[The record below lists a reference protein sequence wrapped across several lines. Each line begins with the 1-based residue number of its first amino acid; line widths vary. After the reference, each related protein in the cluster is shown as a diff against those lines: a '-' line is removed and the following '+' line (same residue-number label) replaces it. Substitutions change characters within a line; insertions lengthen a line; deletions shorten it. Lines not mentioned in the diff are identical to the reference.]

1 LATIK
6 YTSGTTGNPKGVM
19 ISFGAL
25 DHVTTNALKG
35 FNLPPT
41 GQRFFSYLPLS
52 HIAERMLIEMGAIYS
67 GATIYFSESLEKFP
81 QNLMETQP
89 TIFLAVPRIWAKFK
103 EKIEEKMPNLD
114 RLLKIPLV
122 GSIVKKAIRKK
133 LGLSKA
139 IWKLTGAASIS
150 VSLLEWFKKL
160 DITIHDVYG
169 MTENLAYSHINLNE
183 VKFGTAGKAWDD
195 VFVKLSEEGEIQ
207 MKHPGLM
214 LGYYREPE
222 LTNAVFTKDGFLKT
236 GDKGEVDGEGFLT
249 ITGRVKDQFK
259 TDKAKFVDP
268 APIELKLMMNPD
280 IEQVCVVGMG
290 LPQPMALTV
299 LSAVGKSK
307 AKAVLNESISR
318 TIEEINKVL
327 QSYERIKTA
336 VILNKDWTID
346 NGLMTPTLKVK
357 RNEVEKIYLPK
368 YTEWYNKNDSVV
380 WE

>member
-1 LATIK
+1 
-6 YTSGTTGNPKGVM
+6 
-19 ISFGAL
+19 
-25 DHVTTNALKG
+25 LKG

-41 GQRFFSYLPLS
+41 NQRFFSYLPLS

-67 GATIYFSESLEKFP
+67 GAAIYFSESLEKFP
-81 QNLMETQP
+81 QNLMDVQP

-114 RLLKIPLV
+114 KLLKIPLV
-122 GSIVKKAIRKK
+122 GAIVKKAIHKK

-139 IWKLTGAASIS
+139 NWKLTGAAHIS
-150 VSLLEWFKKL
+150 VPLLEWFKKL

-169 MTENLAYSHINLNE
+169 MTENLAYSHINLHD
-183 VKFGTAGKAWDD
+183 VKFGTAGKAWDN

-207 MKHPGLM
+207 VKHPGLM

-222 LTNAVFTKDGFLKT
+222 LTNAMFTKDGFLKT
-236 GDKGEVDGEGFLT
+236 GDKGEVDEEGFLT
-249 ITGRVKDQFK
+249 ITGRIKDQFK
-259 TDKAKFVDP
+259 TDKAKYIDP
-268 APIELKLMMNPD
+268 TPIEMKLLMNPD
-280 IEQVCVVGMG
+280 IEQVCVVGVG

-299 LSAVGKSK
+299 LSVTGKNK
-307 AKAVLNESISR
+307 AKTVLNESISR
-318 TIEEINKVL
+318 TIEEINTVL

-336 VILNKDWTID
+336 VILNQDWTID
-346 NGLMTPTLKVK
+346 NGLMTPSLKVK

-368 YTEWYNKNDSVV
+368 YSEWYNKNDRVV